1 MHKDSC
7 SLAVDLGGGSDNPP
21 LFVNRLFCAIAAG
34 AEAAGLTHFM
44 TTSICI
50 AQLNF
55 VAGDLSGNAQKVIE
69 AAQQAHAQGAALLVT
84 PELALCGYAAEDL
97 LLRPAF
103 QQASD
108 EALQT
113 VVEASKQWPGLTLLV
128 GHAQAVEGSTLR
140 RNAASWIANGQV
152 LGTTASRHCPTMV
165 CLTRSVIFCPVSRPV

>member
-1 MHKDSC
+1 
-7 SLAVDLGGGSDNPP
+7 
-21 LFVNRLFCAIAAG
+21 
-34 AEAAGLTHFM
+34 LTHFM

-152 LGTTASRHCPTMV
+152 LGTYSKQALPNYGVFDEKRYFLPGQQAGV
-165 CLTRSVIFCPVSRPV
+165 